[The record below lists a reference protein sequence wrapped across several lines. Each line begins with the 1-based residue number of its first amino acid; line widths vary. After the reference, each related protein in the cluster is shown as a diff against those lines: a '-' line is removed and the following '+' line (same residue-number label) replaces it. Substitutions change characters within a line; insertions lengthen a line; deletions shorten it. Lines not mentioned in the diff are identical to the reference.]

1 MQTSRRK
8 KAFETAYKP
17 PTQRQPWP
25 LSMLTLTFA
34 FLHLMNFLTSR
45 PSHSLFRCFRCVSG
59 GLKMAFAAVSKGA
72 SASQQTPLVL
82 SLTCVLNSWTH
93 SCRGSPSSF
102 CVNLARIKP
111 QACSKDSVALGQ
123 RSPLEDTPV
132 LGLYHTTVAL

>member
-1 MQTSRRK
+1 
-8 KAFETAYKP
+8 
-17 PTQRQPWP
+17 
-25 LSMLTLTFA
+25 
-34 FLHLMNFLTSR
+34 
-45 PSHSLFRCFRCVSG
+45 
-59 GLKMAFAAVSKGA
+59 MAFAAVSKGA